1 MTTSAFGGSTA
12 GDGVTFIGNA
22 TTLIRYAG
30 FSVLTD
36 PNFLHAG
43 ERVQLGFGLNSK
55 RLTNPAMEI
64 ADLPPLDAVVLSHL
78 HEDHFDRRV
87 AEQLDKR
94 TLIITTP
101 GAATGLAKLG
111 FENTRALATWQ
122 STTLDKD
129 GRTLTLTAAP
139 AQHGPPIVAR
149 ALPETMGSVMEFA
162 GGGSVD
168 YRIYQTGDTLIFQ
181 GIDEIPR
188 RYPELDLM
196 LLHLGGTKVLGV
208 TVTMNGAQGADMVR
222 RIRAAHVLPVH
233 FNDYTVFHSPIEDFT
248 ARVKAGRVS
257 DRVHQLMPGETFLV
271 ETSGHEQQRRAG

>member
-1 MTTSAFGGSTA
+1 MTTSAFAKATPN
-12 GDGVTFIGNA
+12 DGVTFIGNA

-30 FSVLTD
+30 FNVLTD

-64 ADLPPLDAVVLSHL
+64 ADLPTLDAVVLSHL

-94 TLIITTP
+94 TLIVTTL
-101 GAATGLAKLG
+101 GAAAGLAKLG
-111 FENTRALATWQ
+111 FENTRALETWQ
-122 STTLDKD
+122 STTLEKEA
-129 GRTLTLTAAP
+129 RTLTVTAAP
-139 AQHGPPIVAR
+139 AQHGPALVAR
-149 ALPETMGSVMEFA
+149 AMPETMGSVLEF
-162 GGGSVD
+162 GSVGSVD
-168 YRIYQTGDTLIFQ
+168 YRVYQTGDTLIFE

-222 RIRAAHVLPVH
+222 RIKAAHVLPIH
-233 FNDYTVFHSPIEDFT
+233 FNDYTVFRSPIEDFM
-248 ARVKAGRVS
+248 ARVKAGKAA
-257 DRVHQLMPGETFLV
+257 DRVHQLMPGETYRF
-271 ETSGHEQQRRAG
+271 EPAGGERQRRAG